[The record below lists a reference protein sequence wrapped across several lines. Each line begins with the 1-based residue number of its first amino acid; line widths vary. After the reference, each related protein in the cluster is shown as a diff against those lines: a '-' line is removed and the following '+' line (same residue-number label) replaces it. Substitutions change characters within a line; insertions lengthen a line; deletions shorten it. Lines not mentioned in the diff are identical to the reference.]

1 MFKSIFLST
10 DAPSNT
16 KIDASRTNFIVGDIA
31 ELTCVSDGNPSPNYT
46 WIFNFTEAVTG
57 TKYNLSGNNSK
68 LSFTANLADNG
79 YYQCVSSN
87 SFKKQTF
94 NSSSYVV
101 LTIQEYSEE
110 KYPLNMEPT
119 CSKKSCSLIQSCVLR
134 NGRAHCSLNIWSVIA
149 FIFIALTV
157 ISGAACVS
165 LILSRKPQQKINQTN
180 GIGWVYSDYFH
191 VYRFIRGLQLILAYR
206 RPRSDVH
213 RPSTIKVFRSNT
225 AKQLRGYKV
234 SLIVWF
240 RSFFIFG

>member
-1 MFKSIFLST
+1 MST

-46 WIFNFTEAVTG
+46 WIFNFTEAETG

-87 SFKKQTF
+87 SFKGQTF
-94 NSSSYVV
+94 SSSSYVV

-119 CSKKSCSLIQSCVLR
+119 CSKKSCSLIQTCVLR

-157 ISGAACVS
+157 ISGVACVS

-213 RPSTIKVFRSNT
+213 RPSTIKVYRSNT